1 MTYPRSQI
9 APPDQPGYFH
19 VVTRCVRRAFL
30 CGPDRFSGR
39 NFDHRRQW
47 IENRIRLLA
56 DSFAVSVFSYAVA
69 QARAQ
74 RRFAGR
80 QEALQWSRQRV
91 SNHAHIV
98 LHVDPNQIASWTDDE
113 AARRWLRAFPGAL
126 RGAETAEQE
135 ERAVLSL
142 ISTPKRLNKIR
153 ERLGNLSW
161 FMRALN
167 EPIARMANKEDGCSG
182 RFWEG
187 RFKCQAL
194 LEEQAVLSAMAYV
207 DLNPVRAAMAE
218 ASYIEL
224 VQWTGEQARSDKRGK
239 LQSDNPPA
247 ALWAVAKHPRQHR
260 RRRRGGLRACAQ
272 EATAECRRAWV
283 RQVQGT
289 ESAYYRAI
297 GSAEALMLK
306 AKELKQHW
314 MKGVCGERAR
324 QLWEPLNNSARA
336 RRVFAGVSGSAWAS
350 AVWSFQMSEPKRGEG
365 PAKARPEG
373 FCRRGRISI
382 VAPLGRSYGYCR
394 SCRIERSAASPTK
407 TRSVQS
413 YSEAPQLSNRNSLH
427 QLLTRSRL
435 AGCLACL

>member
-1 MTYPRSQI
+1 MTYPRHQI
-9 APPDQPGYFH
+9 VPPDEPGYFH

-30 CGPDRFSGR
+30 CGSDKLSGR

-47 IENRIRLLA
+47 IEDRIRLLA
-56 DSFAVSVFSYAVA
+56 DSFAVAVFSYAVM
-69 QARAQ
+69 
-74 RRFAGR
+74 
-80 QEALQWSRQRV
+80 
-91 SNHAHIV
+91 SNHTHIV
-98 LHVDPNQIASWTDDE
+98 LHVDPDQTASWTDE
-113 AARRWLRAFPGAL
+113 EVARRWLAAFPGAL
-126 RGAETAEQE
+126 RGVETAEQE

-142 ISTPKRLNKIR
+142 ISTPERLQKLR
-153 ERLGNLSW
+153 ERLGSLSW

-207 DLNPVRAAMAE
+207 DLNPVRAAMVDTLIESDHTSVQSRLKEREESRQPKKNLLDRPLKPVAGLHSDALLNMTE

-224 VQWTGEQARSDKRGK
+224 VQWTGEQARPDKRGK
-239 LQSDNPPA
+239 LQSTSPPA
-247 ALWAVAKHPRQHR
+247 VLWAVAKHPRQ
-260 RRRRGGLRACAQ
+260 
-272 EATAECRRAWV
+272 WV

-324 QLWEPLNNSARA
+324 QL
-336 RRVFAGVSGSAWAS
+336 
-350 AVWSFQMSEPKRGEG
+350 
-365 PAKARPEG
+365 
-373 FCRRGRISI
+373 
-382 VAPLGRSYGYCR
+382 
-394 SCRIERSAASPTK
+394 
-407 TRSVQS
+407 
-413 YSEAPQLSNRNSLH
+413 
-427 QLLTRSRL
+427 L
-435 AGCLACL
+435 AQQQE